1 MPPDPPAAR
10 RARAGPRYG
19 SPYGTPPYARTR
31 ATTPNQE
38 VTTLPKA

>member
-19 SPYGTPPYARTR
+19 SPYGLPYARTR

-38 VTTLPKA
+38 VDHAP